1 MAKQKMPVAKT
12 PIPVKIVSEPA
23 SAPNK
28 IDADREK
35 KWRAED
41 DLRTIKAMA
50 ELQRDK
56 ERMRNAKSLA
66 KQQMADLKK
75 CLK

>member
-1 MAKQKMPVAKT
+1 MPVAKT
-12 PIPVKIVSEPA
+12 PIPVKIVNDAPMETKASE
-23 SAPNK
+23 
-28 IDADREK
+28 DREK

-66 KQQMADLKK
+66 KQKMNDLKK